1 MRRSEERRPG
11 TLLAAACVAG
21 TLLGSAAAHAADGK
35 SLFTV
40 CVACHGAHGE
50 GMAATGAPNIAGAEA
65 WYVERQLKN
74 FASGIRG
81 GQPGDT
87 YGATMKAG
95 SAGLAS
101 DGDRRTV
108 AAYVAAL
115 PRVRATAPPSPVT
128 DNGRNYFNAICS
140 ACHGSNGFGNES
152 LGAPQLAGLP
162 ATYLARQLAAFK
174 SGQRGA
180 QNGDRL
186 GAQMRAITA
195 MLPDARTEQDVI
207 AYAASLKP

>member
-1 MRRSEERRPG
+1 MRRSDSRRPRALHG
-11 TLLAAACVAG
+11 AAFAAGAVLAA
-21 TLLGSAAAHAADGK
+21 SAALAADGK
-35 SLFTV
+35 ALFAP
-40 CVACHGAHGE
+40 CVACHGPHGE
-50 GMAATGAPNIAGAEA
+50 GVPATGAPNIAGSEA

-74 FASGIRG
+74 FATGLRG
-81 GQPGDT
+81 AQPGDG
-87 YGATMKAG
+87 YGAAMKAG
-95 SAGLAS
+95 SAALRS
-101 DGDRRTV
+101 DGDRSAV
-108 AAYVAAL
+108 AAYVAGL
-115 PRVRATAPPSPVT
+115 PRTRAAAAGTAVP

-140 ACHGSNGFGNES
+140 ACHGSNGLGNEA
-152 LGAPQLAGLP
+152 LGAPRLAGLP

-186 GAQMRAITA
+186 GAQMRSISA